1 MSDGRKVTVGGR
13 EAFSPLSFIQAS
25 KLSVPSQGILELFFI
40 RTRQKKENVTEIP
53 AQEPNPTLGWI
64 SGIIPI
70 F

>member
-40 RTRQKKENVTEIP
+40 RTRQKKKM
-53 AQEPNPTLGWI
+53 
-64 SGIIPI
+64 
-70 F
+70 